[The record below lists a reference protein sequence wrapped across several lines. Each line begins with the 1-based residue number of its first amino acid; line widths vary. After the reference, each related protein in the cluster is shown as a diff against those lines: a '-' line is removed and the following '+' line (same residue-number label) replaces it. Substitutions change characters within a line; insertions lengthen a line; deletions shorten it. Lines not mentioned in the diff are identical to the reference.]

1 MDTIRNDLK
10 IENTCGLGNVIGR
23 GGDGDR
29 ARKTCDYDTHLTCRR
44 SLTSPPPLRLVSLT
58 ITLVLMAWVET
69 NLMKLPLG
77 VLAAA

>member
-1 MDTIRNDLK
+1 MIRNDPK
-10 IENTCGLGNVIGR
+10 IESTCGSGNVIGR

-29 ARKTCDYDTHLTCRR
+29 ARKTCDYNTHLTRRR
-44 SLTSPPPLRLVSLT
+44 SLTSPPPLRSASLT

-69 NLMKLPLG
+69 NSTKLPPG